1 MHSAGFNFV
10 SSYFSVKMRIKELPS
25 MSLKELNEKLHGR
38 DVHLDR
44 MKQHTPF
51 DPGQGASSSD
61 IPEQSHETEFWRD
74 PIAKSASPVEELMFS
89 DISARKR
96 RRNTALVLGG
106 IALVMLIGGLVFKAR
121 TALFSEERVEIS
133 ITGPK
138 NVASAEETTF
148 TVTYANNNWAGLEN
162 VMLLVSYP
170 ESFHPEGDKALL
182 IKGSLLEIPLG
193 EMKANTENKVSI
205 TGKFYGSKGDLAS
218 LEAKLHYTSKG
229 ISTVFEK
236 SMRFGVNVASS
247 PLTLEITAPVEAV
260 PGQDVEYVIDY
271 NNVSD
276 LSFTNLR
283 VKLEYPDGFQFVSA
297 EPRPSEG
304 EAIWYIG
311 NLNAQAQG
319 KIIVR
324 GVIAGQRDEYKRVRG
339 MIGFFQGDGKFVA
352 YAENERQMRIV
363 ASPFALSQTV
373 NGLTDITVSPG
384 ENLQYVIRYKNE
396 SNVGMRDAIVSVEI
410 NPTLLDMSQLTL
422 KRGAYDAARKMIT
435 WKASDIPS
443 LGRIEPGA
451 SGEISF
457 SVPVLQKIPAGS
469 EKNLSIRSVAK
480 IDSPDIQT
488 SIGSNK
494 IIGSNMLL
502 VKLASLA
509 NMEVRA
515 FYADTLLPNS
525 GPVPPKVGQETSYT
539 LRINLTNSSND
550 LSSARVSVMLPTNVQ
565 YKGRFAPGEE
575 VVTFNERSN
584 ELVWE
589 VGTVSPATNASRQL
603 AFQVTMVPSPGDV
616 GTVLMLMNSATFT
629 AEDTYT
635 HQNIRIE
642 VKDKNSDLTDDA
654 AYQTIGG
661 VVQSAE

>member
-1 MHSAGFNFV
+1 
-10 SSYFSVKMRIKELPS
+10 
-25 MSLKELNEKLHGR
+25 MSLKDLNEKLHGR

-44 MKQHTPF
+44 TKQRTPF
-51 DPGQGASSSD
+51 DPGQGAAGAD
-61 IPEQSHETEFWRD
+61 ATEQSHETEFWRD
-74 PIAKSASPVEELMFS
+74 PIVESASPVEELRFS

-96 RRNTALVLGG
+96 KRNIAFVLGG
-106 IALVMLIGGLVFKAR
+106 IAVLMLIGGLAFKAR

-133 ITGPK
+133 IAGPK

-148 TVTYANNNWAGLEN
+148 TVTYSNNNWAGLEN
-162 VMLLVSYP
+162 ATLLVSYP
-170 ESFHPEGDKALL
+170 ESFHPEGDKAFLA
-182 IKGSLLEIPLG
+182 KGSLMEIPLG
-193 EMKANTENKVSI
+193 GIKANTEGKTLI

-218 LEAKLHYTSKG
+218 LEAKLRYTPKG

-247 PLTLEITAPVEAV
+247 PLTLEITAPMEVS

-276 LSFTNLR
+276 LPFSNLR
-283 VKLEYPDGFQFVSA
+283 VKAEYPEGFQFVSA

-304 EAIWYIG
+304 ESIWYIG

-319 KIIVR
+319 KIVVR
-324 GVIAGQRDEYKRVRG
+324 GVIAGVRDEHKRVHG

-363 ASPFALSQTV
+363 ASPFSLSQTV
-373 NGLTDITVSPG
+373 NGLTDISVGLG
-384 ENLQYVIRYKNE
+384 ETLRYVIRYKNE
-396 SNVGMRDAIVSVEI
+396 SNVGMRNAIVSVEI
-410 NPTLLDMSQLTL
+410 NPDLLDMSRLIL
-422 KRGAYDAARKMIT
+422 GRGAYDAARKMIT

-457 SVPVLQKIPAGS
+457 SVPVLQSIPTGS

-509 NMEVRA
+509 QMEVQA
-515 FYADTLLPNS
+515 FYADTLIPNS

-539 LRINLTNSSND
+539 LHVNLTNSSND
-550 LSSARVSVMLPTNVQ
+550 LSGARVSVLLPTSVR
-565 YKGRFAPGEE
+565 YKGRFAPDGE

-584 ELVWE
+584 ELIWE
-589 VGTVSPATNASRQL
+589 IGTLSPATSASRQL
-603 AFQVTMVPSPGDV
+603 AFQVSVVPSPGDV
-616 GTVLMLMNSATFT
+616 GTVLTLLNSATFT
-629 AEDTYT
+629 AKDTYT
-635 HQNIRIE
+635 HQDIRIE
-642 VKDKNSDLTDDA
+642 AKEKDSTKRDGETNQTAGGRVQA
-654 AYQTIGG
+654 A
-661 VVQSAE
+661 E